1 MKQEVCA
8 LIEEKIQLDFSPE
21 QVSGWLSTE
30 KDLKISH
37 ERIYQ
42 HVWANKRQSG
52 ELFKHL
58 RHSNKKRK
66 KQYGLKDK
74 RGQIRNRVSI
84 DQRPEIVGQKTRI
97 GDWEI
102 DAVIGKNHQGA
113 LVTIVDRVSKFTLIK
128 KIDSKHAEVVTHAT
142 VMLFHRPR
150 KTLHYKTPHAVFFG
164 DDNRQAA

>member
-1 MKQEVCA
+1 MTQEGCA
-8 LIEEKIQLDFSPE
+8 LIEEKNQLDFSPE

-102 DAVIGKNHQGA
+102 DTVIGK
-113 LVTIVDRVSKFTLIK
+113 
-128 KIDSKHAEVVTHAT
+128 KITKV
-142 VMLFHRPR
+142 RW
-150 KTLHYKTPHAVFFG
+150 
-164 DDNRQAA
+164 